1 MSGLMNISKPTLFV
15 DTERVKRNIR
25 RMTGKAKSSGVRFR
39 PHFKTHQSIYIGEL
53 YKEMG
58 INAICVSSVDMAE
71 YFADAG
77 WDDITLLVPVNW
89 LQIDSI
95 NALAQRIKLSL
106 HVESAATAAF
116 LAAHLKHPA
125 DIWIEIDTGKR
136 RTGIWWE
143 DSATIAQVAAAVCQ
157 PFMTLRGILTFAG
170 QSYGARSRDEAVQ
183 IYDSTAAIMA
193 SIRSNLAER
202 GFTGLEISVGDTPS
216 CSIKEALTG
225 IDEVRAGTLVFYDV
239 MQMSLGACGEDDIA
253 ITVGCPVIAKY
264 PDRSELTIYG
274 GAVHFSRDSLK
285 LPDGTVIYG
294 LVTTFKDTG
303 WNRVEADCIVTD
315 LSQEIGTVR
324 LSREFFDEVNVGDV
338 IAVLPVH
345 ACLTVNE
352 MGAFT
357 TLDGQIHRIMPRHN
371 DAAFLD

>member
-1 MSGLMNISKPTLFV
+1 MTGFMNISKPTLFV

-25 RMTGKAKSSGVRFR
+25 RMAEKAKSNGVRFR
-39 PHFKTHQSIYIGEL
+39 PHFKTHQSKYIGEL
-53 YKEMG
+53 YREMG

-89 LQIDSI
+89 LQIDRI
-95 NALAQRIKLSL
+95 NALAQRIKLAL
-106 HVESAATAAF
+106 HVESAATVNF
-116 LAAHLKHPA
+116 LADHLRQPV
-125 DIWIEIDTGKR
+125 DIWIEIDSGKR

-143 DSATIAQVAAAVCQ
+143 DDATISQVAAAMRQ

-183 IYDSTAAIMA
+183 IYDRTAAIMA
-193 SIRSNLAER
+193 TICSDLAKR

-216 CSIKEALTG
+216 CSIKDALTG

-239 MQMSLGACGEDDIA
+239 MQMMLGSCSEDDIA
-253 ITVGCPVIAKY
+253 IAVGCPIIAKY

-294 LVTTFKDTG
+294 LVTTFNELG
-303 WNRVEADCIVTD
+303 WNQAEMDCFVAD
-315 LSQEIGTVR
+315 LSQEIGSVR
-324 LSREFFDEVNVGDV
+324 VSAAFFNQVDVGDV

-352 MGAFT
+352 MGRFT
-357 TLDGQIHRIMPRHN
+357 TLDGQTHQIMPR
-371 DAAFLD
+371 FRGQ